1 MVVSGRLYGVV
12 MSACFIGG
20 SDLRKGQNYRC
31 GAPRCSARG
40 CGVLG
45 TLVVDKCLVPVP
57 IGFLFSPAVI

>member
-1 MVVSGRLYGVV
+1 MGFYRVVVFVREG
-12 MSACFIGG
+12 GG
-20 SDLRKGQNYRC
+20 SGLRLGQDYRC

-45 TLVVDKCLVPVP
+45 TVVSRVVDKCLVPVP